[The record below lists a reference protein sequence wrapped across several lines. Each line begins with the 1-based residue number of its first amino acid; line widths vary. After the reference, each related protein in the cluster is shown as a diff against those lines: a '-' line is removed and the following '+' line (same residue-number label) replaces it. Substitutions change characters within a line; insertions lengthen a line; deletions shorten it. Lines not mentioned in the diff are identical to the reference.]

1 MRKGIVLF
9 ITLSIIIAMLG
20 LVGIIFSYLDKAK
33 KNSSHTSAMIQANL
47 FFVDTSNAIK
57 VLLKRVGNSKDKK
70 KMIADTIYLAPVV
83 LQPENGN
90 AFVNAECKPL
100 DGGVDINWLGYEN
113 NKSMQPQYTIAQSL
127 FDKIVDEY
135 SIEDATLLLDKIL
148 ESIKQEDEIESNYRV
163 LDRRGINSL
172 KEFKDIIRDYQF
184 EADDTK
190 VGDIL
195 WEKFFSFDIGS
206 DRVDGNYISA
216 ELVAMLFDMDYDVI
230 KDEWFMGED
239 LNKFISAHDGDKENY
254 NNKVFSKDIIERLNC
269 KVTYSY
275 QGNIYAFGF
284 DYLDKGAKRFEF
296 YGNQ

>member
-57 VLLKRVGNSKDKK
+57 ILLKRVGKSKDKK
-70 KMIADTIYLAPVV
+70 KMIADTIYLAPIV
-83 LQPENGN
+83 LQPEDSD
-90 AFVNAECKPL
+90 AFVNAECRPL
-100 DGGVDINWLGYEN
+100 NAGVDINWLGQEN
-113 NKSMQPQYTIAQSL
+113 NKSMQPQYEIAQLL

-135 SIEDATLLLDKIL
+135 SIEDASLLLDKLL
-148 ESIKQEDEIESNYRV
+148 EAIKQNNEIESNYRV
-163 LDRRGINSL
+163 LDRIGIDSL

-195 WEKFFSFDIGS
+195 WKKYFSFDIGS
-206 DRVDGNYISA
+206 TLIDGNYISS
-216 ELVAMLFDMDYDVI
+216 ELVAILFDMDFDVI
-230 KDEWFMGED
+230 KDEWFMGGD
-239 LNKFISAHDGDKENY
+239 LNQFISAHNGDRKNY
-254 NNKVFSKDIIERLNC
+254 NNKIFSPDIIERLSC

-275 QGNIYAFGF
+275 QDNIYAFGF
-284 DYLDKGAKRFEF
+284 DYLDEGAKRFEF